1 MEFDDPIERRR
12 WLAILVANAKGHA
25 RKASRPFEL
34 TVEFIETLYAQQ
46 QGRCVVTGLR
56 FDQRRFPDA
65 LVKHPFAS
73 SIDRRS
79 SSGGYTTDNVR
90 LVCIA
95 VNFGMGQWGEEA
107 KDNQIVSWAFLL
119 QGHPSDLSLVHE
131 MFHGV
136 ADMQIERDGS
146 NYRLRSSRFN
156 VPATAEEA
164 RSLAEEII
172 GEMNGAIK
180 AFFPSREIIL
190 VGNTFGC
197 HRDGTFLYYQE
208 NRVAIRSEVSLSMTV
223 NGNPIPPQPPP
234 LEPMQ
239 WFNLAQR
246 DTNVADA
253 LRQFARSDEWFD
265 IYKVYEIIRDDLGK
279 KVNSNKW
286 ASKTELYCYVK
297 QLITIDMLGQRGPL
311 SR

>member
-1 MEFDDPIERRR
+1 M
-12 WLAILVANAKGHA
+12 K
-25 RKASRPFEL
+25 
-34 TVEFIETLYAQQ
+34 
-46 QGRCVVTGLR
+46 
-56 FDQRRFPDA
+56 
-65 LVKHPFAS
+65 
-73 SIDRRS
+73 
-79 SSGGYTTDNVR
+79 TT
-90 LVCIA
+90 A
-95 VNFGMGQWGEEA
+95 ES

-119 QGHPSDLSLVHE
+119 RGHPSDLSLVHE

-136 ADMQIERDGS
+136 ADMQIEREGS

-197 HRDGTFLYYQE
+197 RRDGSFLYYQE
-208 NRVAIRSEVSLSMTV
+208 NRVAMRSEVSLSMTV

-234 LEPMQ
+234 LEPTQ

-265 IYKVYEIIRDDLGK
+265 IYKVYEIIRDDLGSK
-279 KVNSNKW
+279 KLNSKKL
-286 ASKTELYCYVK
+286 ASKTELDLLRQTANYYRHARTARPSK
-297 QLITIDMLGQRGPL
+297 PMTHDDARELIRRVLRHWLEEKDAT
-311 SR
+311 S